1 MSALKMIKN
10 KNLPSICVFL
20 YNCNNGIHCELMSNN
35 KKQDA
40 NVLLDIPNIS
50 NFNKE
55 SSKIVTFE
63 NLTPLDN
70 TTALMNGY
78 IVDEKLMALSRID
91 LNISLPDF
99 GITILMMF
107 FAEFYSKGQY
117 PLYMN
122 TFRCIKELEI
132 IERFLLAYN
141 QRSIKLPMNL
151 ATHKIYG
158 IKTQREKFINTGSLT
173 ISNFNNINNLM
184 RAPSIT
190 PEQFIESISKLDL
203 SIIESF
209 YIFTSITKNCKIINE
224 CHDLQHNSM
233 PYTFQKPVQSLRYD
247 GDYWF
252 VLPRNAIWF
261 AYFQGRVKYSSYV
274 SCDINEKL
282 KCFKVANVMCVV
294 VGFIHDNCV
303 YPIIFDDPRI
313 YANWA
318 LTINYIINMKFNCIL
333 NPNTV
338 TMPTKQS
345 QIHFVKQNVATIFKL
360 IPS

>member
-20 YNCNNGIHCELMSNN
+20 YNCNNKIPCELAPSNDQKHN
-35 KKQDA
+35 TNA
-40 NVLLDIPNIS
+40 YGM
-50 NFNKE
+50 NFNN
-55 SSKIVTFE
+55 STSKIVTFE
-63 NLTPLDN
+63 NLTPFDN
-70 TTALMNGY
+70 ATAVMNGY
-78 IVDEKLMALSRID
+78 VVDEKLMALSSIIVD
-91 LNISLPDF
+91 TPLPDF
-99 GITILMMF
+99 GITILMMY

-117 PLYMN
+117 PLFMN

-132 IERFLLAYN
+132 IERFLLTYN
-141 QRSIKLPMNL
+141 QKSIKLPMNL

-158 IKTQREKFINTGSLT
+158 IKAQHKKFINTGSLT
-173 ISNFNNINNLM
+173 ISNFNTINHLM
-184 RAPSIT
+184 RAPSIM
-190 PEQFIESISKLDL
+190 PEQFIECISSLDL

-233 PYTFQKPVQSLRYD
+233 PFTFQKPVPSLCYN

-252 VLPRNAIWF
+252 ELPRNAIWF
-261 AYFQGRVKYSSYV
+261 AYLQGRAKYSAYI

-282 KCFKVANVMCVV
+282 KCFRVANVMCQVI
-294 VGFIHDNCV
+294 GIIHDNCV
-303 YPIIFDDPRI
+303 YPIIFEDPRI
-313 YANWA
+313 HANWT
-318 LTINYIINMKFNCIL
+318 LTINYITNMKFNCIL

-338 TMPTKQS
+338 NMPMKKS

-360 IPS
+360 ISC